1 MCPGPLSI
9 SYDTPARS
17 RAAQIFEQQLLAAPL
32 HLPPWRVFAGDHD
45 QGALASTA
53 HCGLLGPAAPAPAPS
68 APPLAPARPLAGPP
82 GPRPGLR
89 PYTLPLAG
97 LPLRPPAPALEEK
110 SLREDSLARAME
122 QTPGPPA
129 PLLLTRH
136 WSRWGGAPGG
146 AGKGDPPLVSHPTL
160 GHGPLCCLRRGACL
174 SAFLLLLLVTLA
186 ALIALV
192 TILGRPPRTPG
203 AQACVTPTNRTGFLC
218 HDRRSCIPASGV
230 CDGVRS
236 CTHGEDEDEAMCRD
250 MPQSLPRFLVARCG
264 DPSSWIY
271 SDQKCDGTNNC
282 GDCSDELS
290 PVTVCPA
297 CGPGW
302 WSCPSTV
309 FPYCGCIPRIL
320 CRDHVQHCS
329 DWSDEYSCPG
339 P

>member
-1 MCPGPLSI
+1 MPGPGCPGDRAGSCTQFSAQEVPVPGGWSWVLE
-9 SYDTPARS
+9 ARHMNK
-17 RAAQIFEQQLLAAPL
+17 IFPQGDG
-32 HLPPWRVFAGDHD
+32 GDH
-45 QGALASTA
+45 
-53 HCGLLGPAAPAPAPS
+53 AAGTEV
-68 APPLAPARPLAGPP
+68 L
-82 GPRPGLR
+82 
-89 PYTLPLAG
+89 
-97 LPLRPPAPALEEK
+97 
-110 SLREDSLARAME
+110 
-122 QTPGPPA
+122 
-129 PLLLTRH
+129 
-136 WSRWGGAPGG
+136 PGG
-146 AGKGDPPLVSHPTL
+146 E

-302 WSCPSTV
+302 WRCPSTV

-320 CRDHVQHCS
+320 CRDRVQHCS

>member
-1 MCPGPLSI
+1 MCPGPLSV

-17 RAAQIFEQQLLAAPL
+17 RTAQIFEQQLLAAPL
-32 HLPPWRVFAGDHD
+32 HLPPWRRESPVFVGDHD

-68 APPLAPARPLAGPP
+68 APPLAPARPLAAPQALGQASAPTRCP
-82 GPRPGLR
+82 WRASPC
-89 PYTLPLAG
+89 G
-97 LPLRPPAPALEEK
+97 LPHRPWKVEPRAL
-110 SLREDSLARAME
+110 A
-122 QTPGPPA
+122 
-129 PLLLTRH
+129 
-136 WSRWGGAPGG
+136 
-146 AGKGDPPLVSHPTL
+146 

-302 WSCPSTV
+302 WRCPSTV

-320 CRDHVQHCS
+320 CRDRVQHCS